1 MQFIHY
7 QSPSEL
13 IGEDTF
19 ERLQL
24 EHHILFQ
31 RRKELHLTQQKVAD
45 KAGIQLR
52 QYQRLESGERYISG
66 SSGRI
71 MLSVCEALKLD
82 PYLFLNKGNQKPEV
96 KYVTLPPVE
105 KESFKYVIPTI
116 AYYTLVSA
124 IPRGMVCTDDELMAC
139 LRNAYGIDSLEIKRD
154 YNSIVMYAD
163 NCFPYWRVVSQRG
176 YLINSFYSSKESQK
190 TKLEAEDV
198 NIVSVGENE
207 SYRIDEFEYR
217 RFDVNLFKI
226 TVMKTTKQIMEQY
239 HMDSFED

>member
-1 MQFIHY
+1 MQYIYY
-7 QSPSEL
+7 QSPTEKNCEN
-13 IGEDTF
+13 IDECQQT
-19 ERLQL
+19 
-24 EHHILFQ
+24 EHDILFQ

-52 QYQRLESGERYISG
+52 QYQRLESGERNISG

-71 MLSVCEALKLD
+71 MLSVCEALKFD
-82 PYLFLNKGNQKPEV
+82 PYLFLNKGNRKPEV

-105 KESFKYVIPTI
+105 KESFEYVIPAI

-139 LRNAYGIDSLEIKRD
+139 LRESYGKDFLEIKRD
-154 YNSIVMYAD
+154 YNSVVMYAD
-163 NCFPYWRVVSQRG
+163 NCFPYWRVVSQKG

-190 TKLEAEDV
+190 MKLEAEGV
-198 NIVSVGENE
+198 NIVTVGENE
-207 SYRIDEFEYR
+207 SYRVDEFEYR

-226 TVMKTTKQIMEQY
+226 TVMKTTKQIAEQY
-239 HMDSFED
+239 RKEAVEE